1 MRPTLEILIAVA
13 LTGAVLLVA
22 VLRLGP
28 VSRKAEVR
36 TAEI

>member
-1 MRPTLEILIAVA
+1 MRTTLEILIAVA

-28 VSRKAEVR
+28 VSPNAEVR